1 MYNEILAE
9 KVKEYMERTK
19 TTKAKLS
26 EVLGVNRAS
35 VVQYLNGKHEEMAQ
49 GTINKI
55 EEAIEQLI
63 VSDEED
69 GESEQTEKQAP
80 VKRKKR
86 SAIVQTADAGG
97 VMAVCQSSQDY
108 MGLGV
113 ITGRSGFGKS
123 YSLKY
128 YAKSPRCA
136 YVECN
141 ESMNARDL
149 VKAIEKALS
158 LPHISGSIDDRLDN
172 IKDFFNMNDGYLLI
186 IDEAD
191 KLITKYTQKKAEIL
205 RNIYDQSDMGL
216 VLAGEMTL
224 AKMIRQYIPRLANRI
239 DFSYTLGGLEESEV
253 LEYISGGG
261 FDEAAE
267 AELVRRATNEKTG
280 CFRLLNRTYENVMRL
295 ADGSDNVI
303 TADMVRE
310 ASAMMLL

>member
-1 MYNEILAE
+1 MYNEELA
-9 KVKEYMERTK
+9 VQAKEYMAKTG
-19 TTKAKLS
+19 TTKARFS
-26 EVLGVNRAS
+26 ELLGINRAS
-35 VVQYLNGKHEEMAQ
+35 VVQYLNGRHEEMAQ

-55 EEAIEQLI
+55 EEAIERL
-63 VSDEED
+63 VAAEEEND
-69 GESEQTEKQAP
+69 ESEKSEARKQP
-80 VKRKKR
+80 QRRKRD
-86 SAIVQTADAGG
+86 AIVQTADAVG
-97 VMAVCQSSQDY
+97 VMAVCQSCQDY

-149 VKAIEKALS
+149 TKSIEKALS

-172 IKDFFNMNDGYLLI
+172 IKDFFNTNDGYLLI

-239 DFSYTLGGLEESEV
+239 DFSYTLGGLEKSEV
-253 LEYISGGG
+253 LEYISCGE

-295 ADGSDNVI
+295 ADGSGDVI

>member
-1 MYNEILAE
+1 MYNETLLVQA
-9 KVKEYMERTK
+9 KEYMDK
-19 TTKAKLS
+19 T
-26 EVLGVNRAS
+26 GVNKARFAEILGINRTS
-35 VVQYLNGKHEEMAQ
+35 VVQYLNGRHEDMAQ

-55 EEAIEQLI
+55 EDAIMKI
-63 VSDEED
+63 VSSGDENAQ
-69 GESEQTEKQAP
+69 ESCTAQVEFSG
-80 VKRKKR
+80 KRR
-86 SAIVQTADAGG
+86 RGAIVQTSDAGG
-97 VMAVCQSSQDY
+97 VMAVCQSCQDY

-136 YVECN
+136 YIECN

-149 VKAIEKALS
+149 VKSIEKALS

-172 IKDFFNMNDGYLLI
+172 IKDFFNTNDGYLLI

-253 LEYISGGG
+253 LEYISGGE
-261 FDEAAE
+261 FDDAAT
-267 AELVRRATNEKTG
+267 AELIRRATNEKTG

-295 ADGSDNVI
+295 AGESDTVI

-310 ASAMMLL
+310 ASGMMLL